1 MRGRYNR
8 GRETE
13 PPPPQ
18 KKSVLEVGLLN
29 QVRQGRPLV
38 AEQ

>member
-13 PPPPQ
+13 PPP